1 MRGREGGR
9 EGEREGKVH
18 IFCLRAFVVFN
29 SMPPPR
35 SLMQMNYFQKALLTT
50 RSDKESNSIKN
61 LLNAL
66 QTVGDEDDGTY

>member
-1 MRGREGGR
+1 
-9 EGEREGKVH
+9 
-18 IFCLRAFVVFN
+18 
-29 SMPPPR
+29 
-35 SLMQMNYFQKALLTT
+35 MQMNYFQKALLTT